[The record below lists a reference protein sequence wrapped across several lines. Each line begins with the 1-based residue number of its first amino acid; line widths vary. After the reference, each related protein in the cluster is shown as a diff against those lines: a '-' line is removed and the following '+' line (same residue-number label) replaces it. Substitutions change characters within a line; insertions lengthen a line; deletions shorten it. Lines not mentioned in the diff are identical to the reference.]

1 MHFQESTST
10 FFDLAIALL
19 PQADSPI
26 LHCVLAW
33 SSESNTR
40 LVQEVAE
47 ELPKETTSRDHQVIL
62 LVNDNASDA
71 AGVQL
76 VDHFAQLQARHD

>member
-1 MHFQESTST
+1 MY
-10 FFDLAIALL
+10 FDLAIALL

-33 SSESNTR
+33 ASESNTR
-40 LVQEVAE
+40 LVREVAE
-47 ELPKETTSRDHQVIL
+47 ELPKKTTSRDHQVIL

-71 AGVQL
+71 VGVQL
-76 VDHFAQLQARHD
+76 VNQFAQLQARYD